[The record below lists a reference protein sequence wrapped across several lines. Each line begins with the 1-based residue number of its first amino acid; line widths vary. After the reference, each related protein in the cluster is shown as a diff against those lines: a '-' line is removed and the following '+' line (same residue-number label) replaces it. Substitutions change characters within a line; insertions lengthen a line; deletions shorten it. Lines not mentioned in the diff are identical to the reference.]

1 MIQEFRVTNFLSFRD
16 ETVIS
21 FEPVG
26 SGRKGK
32 EHSNEKDPLLYSVN
46 DKTKLLR
53 LAIFYGANASG
64 KSNIL
69 KAINFLFSFCKKK
82 VAFPDAPTGVTP
94 FLLNN
99 VSKNFPTIFSIKFFV
114 DNIRFLYTLE
124 LDSKRVHTE
133 SLYYYKTTQPV
144 YLFKRTNNKLEF
156 NTLENNIS
164 ATAKELLELN
174 CLPNLS
180 FFASKAKVNLK
191 LNIIDKVSRFF
202 DEFYMDGDIG
212 EERLF
217 KAAEQ
222 YISESP
228 DAKKHLIRFL
238 QEADFN
244 ISTISSKKEEI
255 PVPEDIRNSL
265 LADPSTPEG
274 LKEQLRQKSTYNRVK
289 TIFTHTVDVNGKS
302 EEYQLATQEQSV
314 GTRRV
319 FALESFLYVLEQT
332 DCISH
337 IDEIESSLH
346 PNLVNLIIS
355 KYAKSRGSSSQLFI
369 STHYTG
375 LLDHQDLRDDCFWIV
390 NKDHSGASTVQSVG
404 KTKDMR
410 LTSKE
415 KGYRLGKLGGVPNIV
430 PEPEPAEFNY
440 DIEPS
445 LF

>member
-26 SGRKGK
+26 SGRRGRD
-32 EHSNEKDPLLYSVN
+32 HSNENDPLLYSVN

-53 LAIFYGANASG
+53 LAVFYGANASG

-82 VAFPDAPTGVTP
+82 VSFPDAPTGITP

-99 VSKNFPTIFSIKFFV
+99 ISKNFPTQFSIKFFV
-114 DNIRFLYTLE
+114 DGVRFMYNLE
-124 LDSKRVHTE
+124 LDSRKVHSE
-133 SLYYYKTTQPV
+133 SLYYYKTTQPI
-144 YLFKRTNNKLEF
+144 YLYRRTNNKLEF
-156 NTLENNIS
+156 NPLDNNIS
-164 ATAKELLELN
+164 VNAKELLELN
-174 CLPNLS
+174 CLSNLS
-180 FFASKAKVNLK
+180 FFASKAKVNIK

-202 DEFYMDGDIG
+202 DESFMEGQI
-212 EERLF
+212 ESESLF

-222 YISESP
+222 YISESS
-228 DAKKHLIRFL
+228 DAKKHLLRFL

-265 LADPSTPEG
+265 LADPSTPES
-274 LKEQLRQKSTYNRVK
+274 LKEQLRHKSTYNRVK
-289 TIFTHTVDVNGKS
+289 TFFTHKVDVNGKE
-302 EEYQLATQEQSV
+302 EEYQLSTQEQSA

-319 FALESFLYVLEQT
+319 FALESYLYAIQQA
-332 DCISH
+332 DAISQ
-337 IDEIESSLH
+337 IDEIDASLH
-346 PNLVNLIIS
+346 PNLVDLIIS
-355 KYAKSRGSSSQLFI
+355 KYAKGRGNSSQLFI

-375 LLDHQDLRDDCFWIV
+375 LLDNPDLRDDCFWIV
-390 NKDHSGASTVQSVG
+390 KKDHSGSSSIQSIG
-404 KTKDMR
+404 KMKDIR
-410 LTSKE
+410 LVSKE
-415 KGYRLGKLGGVPNIV
+415 KGYRMGKLGGVPNIL
-430 PEPEPAEFNY
+430 PAPDSNEVNY
-440 DIEPS
+440 DIELS